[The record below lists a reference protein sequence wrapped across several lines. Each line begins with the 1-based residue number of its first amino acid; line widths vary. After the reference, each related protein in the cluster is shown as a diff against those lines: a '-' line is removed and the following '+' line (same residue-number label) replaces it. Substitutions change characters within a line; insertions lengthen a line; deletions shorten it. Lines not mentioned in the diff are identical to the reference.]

1 MRKETI
7 RLKYSAGVG
16 KRRKQS
22 ELFKSGSIKILFR
35 DIQLCYPI
43 SESSWIS
50 ITLAQQHN
58 DGAKIMQYG

>member
-16 KRRKQS
+16 KWRKQS
-22 ELFKSGSIKILFR
+22 ELFKPGSIKILFR

-50 ITLAQQHN
+50 ITLAQRHN